1 MGEEI
6 SMRALSTMIRKEVR
20 VVMREELER
29 DQARVAQAVLK
40 IVLENMGVKKEP
52 HERRVITAKG

>member
-6 SMRALSTMIRKEVR
+6 SMRALGTMLRKEVR
-20 VVMREELER
+20 TVIREELER

-40 IVLENMGVKKEP
+40 IVLENMGVKNAP